1 MSWSGPLLQQQ
12 FIFTASWIN
21 EKLHESQGHVGPWTS
36 QSQRVL
42 EPQSWIGPTQT
53 WRAARHFL
61 VNAWELLQNC
71 LEVRFY
77 QSVVASIRWVWSR
90 NSRGWLSCRR
100 RRSLFAC
107 LGARGS
113 RLGRN
118 RRSWLLTLFAGHSLL
133 GLKLLLHH
141 RFVLSFLNP
150 FSELFHFS
158 LIQAPCGNVPD
169 LWGCYGHCSGQQ
181 LGQCLSSTSCSYKNT
196 LGRQWQTMGM
206 AVTEGIEMQQVG
218 QDMTCNSDDKIVN
231 AKVNNNNDSLSYH
244 QLLYHEDLSE

>member
-21 EKLHESQGHVGPWTS
+21 EKLHESQGHAEPWT
-36 QSQRVL
+36 SQRVL
-42 EPQSWIGPTQT
+42 EPQSWIRPTQT
-53 WRAARHFL
+53 WRAAKAFPGQCPGTPAKL
-61 VNAWELLQNC
+61 SGGQ
-71 LEVRFY
+71 EVRFY

-90 NSRGWLSCRR
+90 SSRGWLSCRR

-107 LGARGS
+107 LGTRGS

-118 RRSWLLTLFAGHSLL
+118 SRSWLLTLFAGHSLL

-158 LIQAPCGNVPD
+158 LIQAPMRKCSESQKLLRSLQWPATRTVSVKHFLFLQKHFGPTVANNGHGCHRGNRHAAGGTGYDV
-169 LWGCYGHCSGQQ
+169 QQ
-181 LGQCLSSTSCSYKNT
+181 
-196 LGRQWQTMGM
+196 WW
-206 AVTEGIEMQQVG
+206 
-218 QDMTCNSDDKIVN
+218 
-231 AKVNNNNDSLSYH
+231 
-244 QLLYHEDLSE
+244 